1 MRSST
6 EAAPEALLMKAINF
20 DGCVS
25 ALIGQS
31 VRAPADILVVTHK
44 RNATKVRARILC
56 CSEFS

>member
-20 DGCVS
+20 DGC
-25 ALIGQS
+25 